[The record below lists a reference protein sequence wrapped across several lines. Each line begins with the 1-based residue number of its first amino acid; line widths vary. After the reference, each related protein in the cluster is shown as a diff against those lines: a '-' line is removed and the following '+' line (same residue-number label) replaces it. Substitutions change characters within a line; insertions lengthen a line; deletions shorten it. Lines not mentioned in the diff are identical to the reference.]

1 MQSVSLPCHARVVF
15 AGLHNTHQGFSMSSE
30 HLQFTPLHD
39 THLSLGAKMVDFGG
53 WDMPV
58 SYGSQIEEHHAVRN
72 AVGMFDVSHMLN
84 IDISGQGSLGFL
96 RRVLANDVARL
107 AVPGKAL
114 YSCMLNPEG
123 GVIDDLIVY
132 FFAPDNWR
140 LVVNAGRAKV
150 DVAWLH
156 EQAGQGDYG
165 QVQITPR
172 HDLAMVAVQGP
183 HAREKVWNIRSGL
196 QAQTESL
203 SPFTAVFIEPDFM
216 VARTGYT
223 GEDGFEIVLPATQVV
238 DFWNALLAQG
248 VRPCGLGARDT
259 LRLEAGMNLYGQD
272 MDEAIQPAQ
281 AGLAWTISL
290 KDEARDFIGRK
301 AITQAPKRNAFM
313 GIRLNERGVMRA
325 HMKVRTELGDGEI
338 TSGTMSPTLGF
349 SIGFA
354 RLPEG
359 IRPGASVEVELRGKW
374 LPATLC
380 TLPFV
385 RNGKPLVS

>member
-1 MQSVSLPCHARVVF
+1 
-15 AGLHNTHQGFSMSSE
+15 MSSE
-30 HLQFTPLHD
+30 NLQSTPLHGI
-39 THLSLGAKMVDFGG
+39 HFSLGAKMVDFGG
-53 WDMPV
+53 WNMPV

-84 IDISGQGSLGFL
+84 VDVSGSGALDFL

-107 AVPGKAL
+107 AEPGKAL

-132 FFAPDNWR
+132 FFAADSWR

-150 DVAWLH
+150 DVAWL
-156 EQAGQGDYG
+156 QAQAQQEGRGR
-165 QVQITPR
+165 VLITPR
-172 HDLAMVAVQGP
+172 HDLAMIAVQGP
-183 HAREKVWNIRSGL
+183 HAREKVWNIRAGL
-196 QAQTESL
+196 KTQTESL
-203 SPFTAVFIEPDFM
+203 SAFTAVFVEPDFM

-223 GEDGFEIVLPATQVV
+223 GEDGFEIVLPASQVV
-238 DFWNALLAQG
+238 DFWNELLAQG
-248 VRPCGLGARDT
+248 ARPCGLGARDT

-272 MDEAIQPAQ
+272 MDETVQPAQ
-281 AGLAWTISL
+281 AGLNWTVSL
-290 KDEARDFIGRK
+290 KDDARDFIGRQ
-301 AITQAPKRNAFM
+301 AISRDPKRNAFM
-313 GIRLNERGVMRA
+313 GIKLNERGVMRA
-325 HMKVRTELGDGEI
+325 HMKVRTKLGDGEI

-359 IRPGASVEVELRGKW
+359 VQAGEPVQVELRGKW

-380 TLPFV
+380 ALPFV
-385 RNGKPLVS
+385 RHGKPVVS

>member
-1 MQSVSLPCHARVVF
+1 
-15 AGLHNTHQGFSMSSE
+15 MSSE
-30 HLQFTPLHD
+30 NLQFTPLHD